1 MSFSLNPAL
10 KGRSLLTLRSFSD
23 TEMLELIDLAIAL
36 KARKSAGIRGDL
48 LHHQNIALIFE
59 KSSTRTHCSSA
70 VAARDEGGCT
80 EYLTHNDIH
89 LGLKE
94 SVADSA
100 RVFGRLFDGILF
112 RGFSQQVV
120 EDLARYSGIP
130 VWNGLTDDYHPTQI
144 LADLMTLKEH
154 FGYLRGLK
162 VAYVGDGRNNVANSL
177 MLGCAKAGV
186 NYTNSTPPELDPD
199 PTLVE
204 ECRKIAVANG
214 STIEIFHDPSEGV
227 CGANAIYTDVWV
239 SMGEESKKAERMRL
253 LRPYQVNTALFEAAA
268 KGNPKGGT
276 VFLHCLP
283 AFHDRNTEVS
293 KEIGEMEVTDEV
305 FSSPNSLVFD
315 EAENRMHTI
324 KALFVSALSD
334 AKEIATEKGEE

>member
-1 MSFSLNPAL
+1 MEITINPAL
-10 KGRSLLTLRSFSD
+10 KGRSLTTLRSFTD
-23 TEMLELIDLAIAL
+23 AEMLELIDLAIGL
-36 KARKSAGIRGDL
+36 KARKAAGIRGDL
-48 LHHQNIALIFE
+48 LHHKSIALIFE
-59 KSSTRTHCSSA
+59 KSSTRTHCSCA
-70 VAARDEGGCT
+70 VAARDEGGDT

-100 RVFGRLFDGILF
+100 RVLGRLFDGILF
-112 RGFSQQVV
+112 RGFSQKVV
-120 EDLARYSGIP
+120 EELAQYSGIP

-154 FGYLRGLK
+154 FGYLKGLK

-199 PTLVE
+199 PVLVNE
-204 ECRKIAVANG
+204 AREIAAQNG
-214 STIEIFHDPSEGV
+214 STIEIFHDPAEGV
-227 CGANAIYTDVWV
+227 KGANAIYTDVWV
-239 SMGEESKKAERMRL
+239 SMGEEAKKAERMRL
-253 LRPYQVNTALFEAAA
+253 LRPYQVNKALMDAAA
-268 KGNPKGGT
+268 AGNPKGGT

-283 AFHDRNTEVS
+283 AFHDHNTEVS

-305 FSSPNSLVFD
+305 FSSDASLVFD

-324 KALFVSALSD
+324 KALFVSAL
-334 AKEIATEKGEE
+334 A